1 MSTTTLA
8 DDVTTSP
15 RPRAATGPGSLLG
28 AELGRLRH
36 RRLVWALA
44 LLGLAVLLT
53 ATVIVFFTHDRD
65 LAGARAQAQSDF
77 SRSVSEQQ
85 SYREQCLK
93 DPSIPE
99 ADRERNCG
107 PSAVDPSMTA
117 NSFYQDPRL
126 RADQGLPAMAIGI
139 GVVGALLMGLIGAT
153 AMGADWS
160 SRAIITLLTWQPR
173 RLRFLATRLGAIAV
187 VAVALGV
194 AAQALGL
201 ALGSAIVA
209 TRGTWA
215 GTPRLVESG
224 MYVGPGPG
232 TALIAADNFWRDLVF
247 LQGRGIVLMLLFAVV
262 AASIATITR
271 STGGFLGAA
280 LGWFV
285 VVEVA
290 GQGLLMNFAPSLAP
304 WTLTQSAIA
313 LLTPGGTNVYGGNR
327 MANGNLVDRTIHV
340 SNLDGFLHL
349 GLLAVLVTV
358 LAGVLLRR
366 RDL

>member
-15 RPRAATGPGSLLG
+15 RARAATGPGSLLR

-36 RRLVWALA
+36 RRLVWTLA

-53 ATVIVFFTHDRD
+53 ASVIVFFTHDRD

-93 DPSIPE
+93 DFSA
-99 ADRERNCG
+99 ADQERNCG
-107 PSAVDPSMTA
+107 PSAVDPSMTVS
-117 NSFYQDPRL
+117 SFYQDPRL

-153 AMGADWS
+153 AVGADWS

-173 RLRFLATRLGAIAV
+173 RLRFLATRLGAIAI

-201 ALGSAIVA
+201 ALGSATVA
-209 TRGTWA
+209 IRGTWA
-215 GTPRLVESG
+215 STPPFAESG
-224 MYVGPGPG
+224 MQFGSGPG
-232 TALIAADNFWRDLVF
+232 TALIAADNFWRDLVL
-247 LQGRGIVLMLLFAVV
+247 LQGRGIVLMLLFAMV

-285 VVEVA
+285 VVELA
-290 GQGLLMNFAPSLAP
+290 GQGLLYNYAPALQP
-304 WTLTQSAIA
+304 FTLTQSAVA
-313 LLTPGGTNVYGGNR
+313 LLTPGGTNISGGSE
-327 MANGNLVDRTIHV
+327 MVNGTMVSSNIHM
-340 SNLDGFLHL
+340 SNFDGFWHL

>member
-36 RRLVWALA
+36 RRLVGALA
-44 LLGLAVLLT
+44 LLGLGVLI
-53 ATVIVFFTHDRD
+53 AASVIVFFTHGRD
-65 LAGARAQAQSDF
+65 IAGARAQAQSDF

-85 SYREQCLK
+85 GYREQCLR
-93 DPSIPE
+93 DAPA
-99 ADRERNCG
+99 ADQERCG
-107 PSAVDPSMTA
+107 PAAVDPSMTVG
-117 NSFYQDPRL
+117 SFYQDPRL
-126 RADQGLPAMAIGI
+126 RADQGLPTLAIGI

-153 AMGADWS
+153 AVGADWS

-173 RLRFLATRLGAIAV
+173 RLRFLATRLGAIAIL
-187 VAVALGV
+187 AVALGV

-201 ALGSAIVA
+201 ALGSATVA
-209 TRGTWA
+209 IRGTWA
-215 GTPRLVESG
+215 STPPFPDSG

-232 TALIAADNFWRDLVF
+232 TALIAADNFWRDLVL
-247 LQGRGIVLMLLFAVV
+247 LQGRGIVLMVLFAVI

-285 VVEVA
+285 VVELA
-290 GQGLLMNFAPSLAP
+290 GQGLLYNYAPALSP
-304 WTLTQSAIA
+304 FTLTQSAAA
-313 LLTPGGTNVYGGNR
+313 LLTPGGINVPGRSEMVNGT
-327 MANGNLVDRTIHV
+327 MASSNIQV
-340 SNLDGFLHL
+340 SNFDGFWHL